1 MKLLVTR
8 ILFSLTL
15 ISAINLNAQDKSK
28 CYNDLL
34 KTPHGFDSY
43 IRFQDFKKINSD
55 YDFLDK
61 IIKKG
66 QKNNPSPWTV
76 FSDRKD
82 NKLYRSSDIGDVVRG
97 ETLDFLDPL
106 YVLAN
111 ENGWLKVV
119 KKSEFVC
126 DDYPDSYWV
135 NIDNLILNSF
145 ALTNDLNN
153 PRKGMILVSVENMAS
168 KKFEDLKQD
177 KNLAK
182 SFYSDPELDHK
193 TGLEANKFEIYFI
206 LKVTDSGKM
215 LLSSSD
221 DLTNISESKDELD
234 VAVKGWVTDNIVTPW
249 DSKVCLEVVSKEAN
263 ELAYLDY
270 KDEAI
275 LIYKTETDLIGFLNN
290 STKVSANNY
299 QPISASTPQM
309 NRPSAYV
316 PRIPILKPLT
326 YTASNGKVKEY
337 MKVACIKGLNTQQKQ
352 EELASIERTI
362 QEIKKKMNN
371 IDILFV
377 VDATKSMGEF
387 FPSISEAIKDII
399 AVQKLKNSNINL
411 RFGLSLYRHKLDGN
425 LACET
430 LPFSD
435 SPRKILTKLNKEG
448 ICRSLNKDKDNESQ
462 FNGIIT
468 GIERARFNKEHSNLM
483 ILIGDCGN
491 DMKDGY
497 GLTIDDVV
505 TKVNSKNINVVSFQV
520 KGGESSYYDFKDNI
534 QDILRLSAKRANNGV
549 YESQIRLLPSSNDKY
564 TQILTYNNFTSSE
577 NAVLAQRFGRYS
589 YASGTRKMPLNIL
602 KSNIDLAISDYMSKI
617 KKANAALEII
627 VEGGPTKGDPGG
639 EFTLETITILKSPP
653 YSFNQEQIDLLSN
666 QGEISMI
673 GYTSLNLYGKS
684 SDAFVHSAFMTSA
697 EHRILM
703 DLYADLYYSI
713 SNSSSTQLR
722 LDFQNQMIQ
731 LTKQFIDPNMDKKV
745 ILDRSFG
752 QVWNELTGLP
762 LKSNLFKSISKIKL
776 KDLIVKKSLSDKQF
790 FKFIDAIEPSLL
802 SFSQGSGH
810 SKFKW
815 DKNGT
820 SYYFLPIEFIPGW

>member
-15 ISAINLNAQDKSK
+15 ISAINLNAQDKSE
-28 CYNDLL
+28 CYKDLL

-55 YDFLDK
+55 SDFLDK
-61 IIKKG
+61 LIKKG
-66 QKNNPSPWTV
+66 QKNSPTPWTV
-76 FSDRKD
+76 FSDRKA
-82 NKLYRSSDIGDVVRG
+82 NKLYLSSDIDDVLQG
-97 ETLDFLDPL
+97 ETLDFLELL
-106 YVLAN
+106 YVLEH

-119 KKSEFVC
+119 RKSDFDC

-135 NIDNLILNSF
+135 KIDNLILNSF

-182 SFYSDPELDHK
+182 SFYFDPELNRK
-193 TGLEANKFEIYFI
+193 TGLEANKFDIYFI

-290 STKVSANNY
+290 SNKVSANNY
-299 QPISASTPQM
+299 QPISVSTPQM

-316 PRIPILKPLT
+316 PRIPILEPLT

-337 MKVACIKGLNTQQKQ
+337 MKVACIKGLNTEQKQ

-377 VDATKSMGEF
+377 VDATISMGEF

-399 AVQKLKNSNINL
+399 AVQKLRNSNINL
-411 RFGLSLYRHKLDGN
+411 RFGLSLYRHKLDGE

-430 LPFSD
+430 IPLSD
-435 SPRKILTKLNKEG
+435 SPRKMLTELNLEG
-448 ICRSLNKDKDNESQ
+448 ICSSVNPKNNESQ

-491 DMKDGY
+491 DMNDGY
-497 GLTIDDVV
+497 GFSIDDVV
-505 TKVNSKNINVVSFQV
+505 AKVNSKNINVVSFQV
-520 KGGESSYYDFKDNI
+520 RGGASSYYDFKDNI
-534 QDILRLSAKRANNGV
+534 QDILKLSAKRSNNGL
-549 YESQIRLLPSSNDKY
+549 YESQIRLLPSINDKY

-577 NAVLAQRFGRYS
+577 NAVLAQKFGRYS
-589 YASGTRKMPLNIL
+589 YASGTRKMPLKIL
-602 KSNIDLAISDYMSKI
+602 KSNIDLAIGDYMSKI
-617 KKANAALEII
+617 KKANATLEKLAD
-627 VEGGPTKGDPGG
+627 GGYKKNTEDGG
-639 EFTLETITILKSPP
+639 FTLETETILKSPP
-653 YSFNQEQIDLLSN
+653 YNFSQEQIDLLSN

-703 DLYADLYYSI
+703 NLYADLYYSI
-713 SNSSSTQLR
+713 SNSNSTQLR

-731 LTKQFIDPNMDKKV
+731 LTKQFIDPNMDNKV
-745 ILDRSFG
+745 ILDKSFG

-762 LKSNLFKSISKIKL
+762 LKSNSFKSISKIKL
-776 KDLIVKKSLSDKQF
+776 KDLTVKKSLSDKQF
-790 FKFIDAIEPSLL
+790 YKFIDAIEPNLL
-802 SFSQGSGH
+802 SFSKGSGH
-810 SKFKW
+810 KKFKW
-815 DKNGT
+815 DKLGT
-820 SYYFLPIEFIPGW
+820 SYYFLPIELIPGW